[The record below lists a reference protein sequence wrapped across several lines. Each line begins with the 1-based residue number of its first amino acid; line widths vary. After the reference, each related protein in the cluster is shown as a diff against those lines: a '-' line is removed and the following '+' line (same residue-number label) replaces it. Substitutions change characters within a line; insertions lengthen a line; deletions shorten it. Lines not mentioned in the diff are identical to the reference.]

1 LVEINDARVSAYD
14 LGDFEPYYPE
24 HSNLLARGITLF
36 SNQDESFQVGIW
48 ESTSGSIPA
57 SAEYFHGY
65 HEFMYPLR
73 GSIKLSHVNG
83 QVSVTNPGEGVLIP
97 SNWDGEFAVP
107 EGILK
112 IWISY
117 TETATTKK

>member
-1 LVEINDARVSAYD
+1 
-14 LGDFEPYYPE
+14 
-24 HSNLLARGITLF
+24 
-36 SNQDESFQVGIW
+36 
-48 ESTSGSIPA
+48 
-57 SAEYFHGY
+57 
-65 HEFMYPLR
+65 MYPLR